1 MAVRSLARLKTASV
15 LRIMASGFHGSLDYR
30 GSALAAWL
38 YRLYARFLA
47 PWVTG
52 VQLGSWPIYAGTI
65 DLSDPHEALLA
76 QCRTLRA
83 GQVLT
88 FMPVAVAEA
97 YGTVGRAELLL
108 RHDLGDPIGHRYVLE
123 FTSDGGVSV
132 RLRQARPHKVD
143 RRVDDAMVRH

>member
-1 MAVRSLARLKTASV
+1 
-15 LRIMASGFHGSLDYR
+15 MASGYYGSSDSR

-52 VQLGSWPIYAGTI
+52 VQLGSWPIYTGTI

-97 YGTVGRAELLL
+97 YGTAAQAELLL

-132 RLRQARPHKVD
+132 RLRQARLSSND
-143 RRVDDAMVRH
+143 RRVDDALVRH

>member
-1 MAVRSLARLKTASV
+1 
-15 LRIMASGFHGSLDYR
+15 MASSFYGSSDHR
-30 GSALAAWL
+30 QPAFGGWL
-38 YRLYARFLA
+38 YRIYARFLA

-65 DLSDPHEALLA
+65 DLSDPHEALLV
-76 QCRTLRA
+76 QCRMLRA

-88 FMPVAVAEA
+88 FMPAAVAAA

-108 RHDLGDPIGHRYVLE
+108 RHDLGDPIGHRYAPG

-132 RLRQARPHKVD
+132 RLRQARLNRND
-143 RRVDDAMVRH
+143 RRVDDALVGH